1 MEYGRLWVE
10 LKYWDKQRQ
19 LIAKNKRLY
28 ERFDFYRKWIKK
40 NYRIS
45 KDKCF
50 YIGDEAYKFYCQ
62 GKLKMVSPINYVV
75 EFDSN

>member
-40 NYRIS
+40 IIALVKINASIS
-45 KDKCF
+45 EMKRTSFIVK
-50 YIGDEAYKFYCQ
+50 
-62 GKLKMVSPINYVV
+62 VN
-75 EFDSN
+75 